1 MHSLSKAVPSAANA
15 VSAWVLEAHDALA
28 EAAEREVGLDPRELA
43 ALTLIAS
50 HEGCSVEWLRGRVGL
65 TQSGTVRLLD
75 RLQSAR
81 LVRRSRAG
89 RAVAL
94 AISGEGTARLT
105 RWQAARARVVDRL
118 LADLGDGDGD
128 AIVASLAPALER
140 RRRQR
145 PEADIACR
153 TCDWPAC
160 ADRCPVDRSVA
171 AG

>member
-1 MHSLSKAVPSAANA
+1 MHSKSQVMPAAANV
-15 VSAWVLEAHDALA
+15 VSAWIVEAHDSLA
-28 EAAEREVGLDPRELA
+28 HAAQDEAGLDPRELA

-75 RLQSAR
+75 RLESAQ

-89 RAVAL
+89 RGVAL
-94 AISGEGTARLT
+94 ALTGLGSSRLG
-105 RWQAARARVVDRL
+105 RWRAARVRVVDRL

-128 AIVASLAPALER
+128 AIVASLAAALER
-140 RRRQR
+140 RRRER
-145 PEADIACR
+145 PQADVACR

-160 ADRCPVDRSVA
+160 GERCPVDRSVT
-171 AG
+171 GG